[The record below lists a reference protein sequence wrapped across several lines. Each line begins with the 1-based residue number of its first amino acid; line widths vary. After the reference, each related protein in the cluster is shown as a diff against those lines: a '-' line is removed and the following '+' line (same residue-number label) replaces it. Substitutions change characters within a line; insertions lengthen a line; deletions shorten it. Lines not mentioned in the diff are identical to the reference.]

1 MQLVYGWNQQKKIQS
16 EVSIFQLQKALNEK
30 RMWLYTSL
38 EKQNSTKS
46 TRKSTN
52 PKIYDER
59 KQQRQVYNLPAIHIN
74 TV

>member
-16 EVSIFQLQKALNEK
+16 GVSIFQLQKASNEK
-30 RMWLYTSL
+30 RMWLYASL

-46 TRKSTN
+46 ARKSTT

-59 KQQRQVYNLPAIHIN
+59 TQQRQVNNLPAINIK

>member
-16 EVSIFQLQKALNEK
+16 GVSIFQIQKALNEK
-30 RMWLYTSL
+30 RMWLYISL

-59 KQQRQVYNLPAIHIN
+59 KQQRQVYNLPAININ